1 MIMKA
6 IEVRGLTHAYPDGT
20 PALRGVDLCIQP
32 GEAVAVVG
40 ANGAGKSTLL
50 QHLNGLLMPTAGLVH
65 VGGRPVTR
73 ATLAQTR
80 SAVGYVFQDADDQLF
95 MPTVRDDVAFGS
107 INQGLPAQQVEARV
121 RAALEAVGAT
131 HLAARAPYRLSGG
144 EKRAVA
150 IASVLAMDPAILVLD
165 EPSSALDPAGRRR
178 LIDLLR
184 SLPQTRVIATHD
196 LDLVLEVC
204 QRVVVLHEGQV
215 QADGA
220 PAQLL
225 ADRELLQRCRLE
237 LPLGRATDMAQD
249 LSEFTQVLIASRQNV
264 SPKRLVAPGPD
275 AAQLDALFTAAA
287 AAPDHGELTPWRF
300 VIVPTAKR
308 ELLAQVFA
316 SALAERDPAATDVQF
331 EAAREKAYR
340 APLLMLAVARLG
352 AAEPDIPTPER
363 LVSLGCAI
371 QNLLLAAHA
380 MGYGCGLTGGQ
391 ALGSTPL
398 RELFA
403 LGDGES
409 AVCCVNVGTV
419 AKSKP
424 GRIRP
429 ASQAFVSSL

>member
-1 MIMKA
+1 
-6 IEVRGLTHAYPDGT
+6 
-20 PALRGVDLCIQP
+20 
-32 GEAVAVVG
+32 
-40 ANGAGKSTLL
+40 
-50 QHLNGLLMPTAGLVH
+50 
-65 VGGRPVTR
+65 
-73 ATLAQTR
+73 
-80 SAVGYVFQDADDQLF
+80 
-95 MPTVRDDVAFGS
+95 
-107 INQGLPAQQVEARV
+107 
-121 RAALEAVGAT
+121 
-131 HLAARAPYRLSGG
+131 
-144 EKRAVA
+144 
-150 IASVLAMDPAILVLD
+150 
-165 EPSSALDPAGRRR
+165 
-178 LIDLLR
+178 
-184 SLPQTRVIATHD
+184 
-196 LDLVLEVC
+196 
-204 QRVVVLHEGQV
+204 VVLHDGQV

-275 AAQLDALFTAAA
+275 QAQLDALFTAAA

-300 VIVPTAKR
+300 VIVPAGKR
-308 ELLAQVFA
+308 DLLARVFA

-331 EAAREKAYR
+331 EAAREKAYP